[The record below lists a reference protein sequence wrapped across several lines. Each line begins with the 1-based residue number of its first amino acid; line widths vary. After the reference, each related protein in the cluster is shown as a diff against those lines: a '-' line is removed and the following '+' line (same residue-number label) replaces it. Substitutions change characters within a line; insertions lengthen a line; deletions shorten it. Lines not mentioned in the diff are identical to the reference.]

1 MSLLE
6 CAHSSALTSSP
17 VILSF
22 LIQFIGEAFCE
33 VFCVTYWFFSFLIF
47 QFYYFSEF
55 LYLHWTIFLYWLPIS
70 FRCLYPPG
78 IHSRVGLCALWFLW
92 TYFQWF
98 FLNLCLDFSVIQ
110 SHWHH
115 YCGCS
120 NFEGVLLHSLVISQV
135 FALGVVHVGIG
146 YWLELL
152 IPFILPQEMLVIFK
166 RD

>member
-1 MSLLE
+1 MLIPLPWLQALLFCPFWSSLLVRLFVK
-6 CAHSSALTSSP
+6 CFVWLTD
-17 VILSF
+17 
-22 LIQFIGEAFCE
+22 
-33 VFCVTYWFFSFLIF
+33 FFSFLIF

-92 TYFQWF
+92 TYLQWF